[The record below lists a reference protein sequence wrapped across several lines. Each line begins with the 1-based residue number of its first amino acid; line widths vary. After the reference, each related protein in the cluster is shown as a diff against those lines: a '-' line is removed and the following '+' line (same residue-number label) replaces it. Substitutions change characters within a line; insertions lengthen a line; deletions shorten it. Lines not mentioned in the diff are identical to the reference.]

1 VTSRRGDLRR
11 DKIKNGR
18 MKMKT
23 SVMKA
28 AALFAA
34 MIMTAGLARA
44 QEVSAE
50 LIAKAKQE
58 GKVVYYTDLIVDQ
71 IVRPLVAGFEAK
83 YGVKVEYARA
93 DSQANLLKLMGEHKA
108 GSMQADVFAT
118 TSGLKPLLEVN
129 AVMKTQLEGAK
140 ALPPEFKDPNGY
152 WVAANYY
159 VMTPAVNTDLVPEKD
174 RPKTYDDLL
183 DRKWTDKIVWKQ
195 NDTSGGPGF
204 IGHVL
209 SVMGEEKGM
218 AYLRKLAGQN
228 ITGLKISARAVV
240 DQVIAGEYP
249 LALQILNDNVVISRN
264 VGAPVAWIPMN
275 PAFASVSIISV
286 TAKARHPNAGRL
298 LASFVV
304 SEEGQKIAAARDYIP
319 VHPDVAPRDPTLRP
333 DGVKFR
339 AVNFSPEEVDASMPK
354 WKKVYDELFR

>member
-1 VTSRRGDLRR
+1 
-11 DKIKNGR
+11 
-18 MKMKT
+18 MKT
-23 SVMKA
+23 SVTKA
-28 AALFAA
+28 AAFFAA
-34 MIMTAGLARA
+34 LIMTAGLARA
-44 QEVSAE
+44 QEVNAE

-118 TSGLKPLLEVN
+118 TSGLKPLLDVN

-152 WVAANYY
+152 WIAANYY

-174 RPKTYDDLL
+174 RPKTYEDLL
-183 DRKWTDKIVWKQ
+183 DKKWTDKIVWKQ

-209 SVMGEEKGM
+209 STMGEEKGM
-218 AYLRKLAGQN
+218 AYLRQLREQRIKSVGA
-228 ITGLKISARAVV
+228 SARAVL

-249 LALQILNDNVVISRN
+249 LVLQIFNHHAALSAKK
-264 VGAPVAWIPMN
+264 GAPSQWLKLEPVMVQTELHAI
-275 PAFASVSIISV
+275 
-286 TAKARHPNAGRL
+286 TAAAPHPNAAKL
-298 LASFVV
+298 FLEYMISK
-304 SEEGQKIAAARDYIP
+304 EGQLIFQKADYFPTRSDVPASMPELAPSTGGFKAAVMSPDDIARDY
-319 VHPDVAPRDPTLRP
+319 
-333 DGVKFR
+333 
-339 AVNFSPEEVDASMPK
+339 EK
-354 WKKVYDELFR
+354 WAALYIQLFR

>member
-1 VTSRRGDLRR
+1 
-11 DKIKNGR
+11 
-18 MKMKT
+18 MKT
-23 SVMKA
+23 SVPKA

-34 MIMTAGLARA
+34 LFMTAGLARA

-83 YGVKVEYARA
+83 YGVKVEYARS

-108 GSMQADVFAT
+108 GSMKADVFAM
-118 TSGLKPLLEVN
+118 TSGLKPLLEAN
-129 AVMKTQLEGAK
+129 AVMKVDLEGAK

-174 RPKTYDDLL
+174 RPKTYEDLL
-183 DRKWTDKIVWKQ
+183 DKKWTDKIVWKQ

-209 SVMGEEKGM
+209 NVMGEEKGM
-218 AYLRKLAGQN
+218 DYLRKLREQRIKSVSA
-228 ITGLKISARAVV
+228 SARAVL

-249 LALQILNDNVVISRN
+249 LVLQIFNHHAALSAKK
-264 VGAPVAWIPMN
+264 GAPSQWLKLEPVMVQTELHAI
-275 PAFASVSIISV
+275 
-286 TAKARHPNAGRL
+286 TAAAPHPNAAKL
-298 LASFVV
+298 FLEYMISK
-304 SEEGQKIAAARDYIP
+304 EGQLIFQKADYFPTRSDVPASMPELAPSTGGFKAAVMSPDDIARDY
-319 VHPDVAPRDPTLRP
+319 
-333 DGVKFR
+333 
-339 AVNFSPEEVDASMPK
+339 EK
-354 WKKVYDELFR
+354 WAALYIQLFR

>member
-1 VTSRRGDLRR
+1 
-11 DKIKNGR
+11 
-18 MKMKT
+18 MKT
-23 SVMKA
+23 SVTKA

-34 MIMTAGLARA
+34 LCMTAGLVRA

-83 YGVKVEYARA
+83 YGVKVEYARG
-93 DSQANLLKLMGEHKA
+93 DSQANLLKLMGEQKA

-118 TSGLKPLLEVN
+118 TSGLKPLLDVN

-174 RPKTYDDLL
+174 RPKTYEDLL
-183 DRKWTDKIVWKQ
+183 DKKWTDKIVWKQ

-209 SVMGEEKGM
+209 STMGEEKGM
-218 AYLRKLAGQN
+218 AYLRQLREQRIKSVGA
-228 ITGLKISARAVV
+228 SARAVL

-249 LALQILNDNVVISRN
+249 LVLQIFNHHAALSAKK
-264 VGAPVAWIPMN
+264 GAPSQWLKLEPVMVQTELHAI
-275 PAFASVSIISV
+275 
-286 TAKARHPNAGRL
+286 TAAAPHPNAAKL
-298 LASFVV
+298 FLEYMISK
-304 SEEGQKIAAARDYIP
+304 EGQLIFQKADYFPTRSDVPASMPELAPSTGGFKAAVMSPDDIARDY
-319 VHPDVAPRDPTLRP
+319 
-333 DGVKFR
+333 
-339 AVNFSPEEVDASMPK
+339 EK
-354 WKKVYDELFR
+354 WAALYIQLFR

>member
-1 VTSRRGDLRR
+1 
-11 DKIKNGR
+11 
-18 MKMKT
+18 MKT
-23 SVMKA
+23 SVTKA

-34 MIMTAGLARA
+34 LFMTAGLARA

-83 YGVKVEYARA
+83 YGVKVEYARG
-93 DSQANLLKLMGEHKA
+93 DSQANLLKLMGEQKA

-118 TSGLKPLLEVN
+118 TSGLKPLLDVN

-174 RPKTYDDLL
+174 RPKTYEDLL
-183 DRKWTDKIVWKQ
+183 DKKWADKIVWKQ

-209 SVMGEEKGM
+209 STMGEEKGM
-218 AYLRKLAGQN
+218 AYLRKLREQRIKSVGA
-228 ITGLKISARAVV
+228 SARAVL

-249 LALQILNDNVVISRN
+249 LVLQIFNHHAALSAKK
-264 VGAPVAWIPMN
+264 GAPSQWLKLEPVMVQTELHAI
-275 PAFASVSIISV
+275 
-286 TAKARHPNAGRL
+286 TAAAPHPNAAKL
-298 LASFVV
+298 FVEYMI
-304 SEEGQKIAAARDYIP
+304 SKEGQLIFQKADYFPTRSDVPASMPELAPSTGGFKAAVMSPDAIARDY
-319 VHPDVAPRDPTLRP
+319 
-333 DGVKFR
+333 
-339 AVNFSPEEVDASMPK
+339 EK
-354 WKKVYDELFR
+354 WAALFIQLFR

>member
-1 VTSRRGDLRR
+1 
-11 DKIKNGR
+11 
-18 MKMKT
+18 MKT
-23 SVMKA
+23 SVTKA

-174 RPKTYDDLL
+174 RPKTFEDLL
-183 DRKWTDKIVWKQ
+183 DKKWADKIVWKQ

-218 AYLRKLAGQN
+218 AYLRKLREQRIKSVGA
-228 ITGLKISARAVV
+228 SARAVL

-249 LALQILNDNVVISRN
+249 LVLQIFNHHSALSAKK
-264 VGAPVAWIPMN
+264 GAPSQWLKLEPVMVQTELHAI
-275 PAFASVSIISV
+275 
-286 TAKARHPNAGRL
+286 TAAAPHPNAAKL
-298 LASFVV
+298 FLEYMISK
-304 SEEGQKIAAARDYIP
+304 EGQLIFQKADYFPTRSDVPASMPELAPSTGGFKAAVMSPDDIARDY
-319 VHPDVAPRDPTLRP
+319 
-333 DGVKFR
+333 
-339 AVNFSPEEVDASMPK
+339 EK
-354 WKKVYDELFR
+354 WAALYIQLFR

>member
-1 VTSRRGDLRR
+1 
-11 DKIKNGR
+11 
-18 MKMKT
+18 MKT
-23 SVMKA
+23 SVTKA
-28 AALFAA
+28 AALCAA
-34 MIMTAGLARA
+34 VIMTAGLARA

-83 YGVKVEYARA
+83 YGVKVEYARG
-93 DSQANLLKLMGEHKA
+93 DSQANLLKLMGEQKA

-174 RPKTYDDLL
+174 RPKTYEDLL
-183 DRKWTDKIVWKQ
+183 DKKWADRIVWKQ

-209 SVMGEEKGM
+209 STMGEEKGM
-218 AYLRKLAGQN
+218 AYLRKLREQRIKSVGA
-228 ITGLKISARAVV
+228 SARAVL

-249 LALQILNDNVVISRN
+249 LVLQIFNHHAALSAKK
-264 VGAPVAWIPMN
+264 GAPSQWLKLEPVMVQTELHAI
-275 PAFASVSIISV
+275 
-286 TAKARHPNAGRL
+286 TAAAPHPNAAKL
-298 LASFVV
+298 FLEYMISK
-304 SEEGQKIAAARDYIP
+304 EGQLIFQKADYFPTRSDVPASMPELAPATGGFKAAVMSPDDIARDY
-319 VHPDVAPRDPTLRP
+319 
-333 DGVKFR
+333 
-339 AVNFSPEEVDASMPK
+339 EK
-354 WKKVYDELFR
+354 WAALYIQLFR

>member
-1 VTSRRGDLRR
+1 
-11 DKIKNGR
+11 
-18 MKMKT
+18 MKT
-23 SVMKA
+23 SVTKA

-34 MIMTAGLARA
+34 LIMTAGLTRA

-118 TSGLKPLLEVN
+118 TSGLKPLLDVN

-174 RPKTYDDLL
+174 RPKTYEDLL
-183 DRKWTDKIVWKQ
+183 DKKWTDKIVWKQ

-209 SVMGEEKGM
+209 STMGEEKGM
-218 AYLRKLAGQN
+218 AYLRQLREQRIKSVGA
-228 ITGLKISARAVV
+228 SARAVL

-249 LALQILNDNVVISRN
+249 LVLQIFNHHAALSAKK
-264 VGAPVAWIPMN
+264 GAPSQWLKLEPVMVQTELHAI
-275 PAFASVSIISV
+275 
-286 TAKARHPNAGRL
+286 TAAAPHPNAAKL
-298 LASFVV
+298 FLEYMISK
-304 SEEGQKIAAARDYIP
+304 EGQLIFQKADYFPTRSDVPASMPELAPSTGGFKAAVMSPDDIARDY
-319 VHPDVAPRDPTLRP
+319 
-333 DGVKFR
+333 
-339 AVNFSPEEVDASMPK
+339 EK
-354 WKKVYDELFR
+354 WAALYIQLFR

>member
-1 VTSRRGDLRR
+1 
-11 DKIKNGR
+11 
-18 MKMKT
+18 MKT
-23 SVMKA
+23 SVTKA

-34 MIMTAGLARA
+34 LIMTAGLTRA

-118 TSGLKPLLEVN
+118 TSGLKPLLDVN

-152 WVAANYY
+152 WIAANYY

-174 RPKTYDDLL
+174 RPKTYEDLL
-183 DRKWTDKIVWKQ
+183 DKKWTDKIVWKQ

-209 SVMGEEKGM
+209 STMGEEKGM
-218 AYLRKLAGQN
+218 AYLRQLREQRIKSVGA
-228 ITGLKISARAVV
+228 SARAVL

-249 LALQILNDNVVISRN
+249 LVLQIFNHHAALSAKK
-264 VGAPVAWIPMN
+264 GAPSQWLKLEPVMVQTELHAI
-275 PAFASVSIISV
+275 
-286 TAKARHPNAGRL
+286 TAAAPHPNAAKL
-298 LASFVV
+298 FLEYMISK
-304 SEEGQKIAAARDYIP
+304 EGQLIFQKADYFPTRSDVPASMPELAPSTGGFKAAVMSPDDIARDY
-319 VHPDVAPRDPTLRP
+319 
-333 DGVKFR
+333 
-339 AVNFSPEEVDASMPK
+339 EK
-354 WKKVYDELFR
+354 WAALYIQLFR

>member
-1 VTSRRGDLRR
+1 MRTSA
-11 DKIKNGR
+11 
-18 MKMKT
+18 T
-23 SVMKA
+23 KA
-28 AALFAA
+28 AALFAVLF
-34 MIMTAGLARA
+34 MTAGLARA

-50 LIAKAKQE
+50 LISKAKQE

-83 YGVKVEYARA
+83 YGVKVEYARG
-93 DSQANLLKLMGEHKA
+93 DSQANLLKLMGEQKA

-174 RPKTYDDLL
+174 RPKTYEDLL
-183 DRKWTDKIVWKQ
+183 DKKWTDKIVWKQ

-209 SVMGEEKGM
+209 STMGEEKGM
-218 AYLRKLAGQN
+218 AYLRKLREQRIKSVGA
-228 ITGLKISARAVV
+228 SARAVL

-249 LALQILNDNVVISRN
+249 LVLQIFNHHAALSAKK
-264 VGAPVAWIPMN
+264 GAPSQWLKLEPVMVQTELHAI
-275 PAFASVSIISV
+275 
-286 TAKARHPNAGRL
+286 TAAAPHPNAAKL
-298 LASFVV
+298 FLEYMISK
-304 SEEGQKIAAARDYIP
+304 EGQLIFQKADYFPTRSDVPASMPELAPSTGGFKAAVMSPDDIARDY
-319 VHPDVAPRDPTLRP
+319 
-333 DGVKFR
+333 
-339 AVNFSPEEVDASMPK
+339 EK
-354 WKKVYDELFR
+354 WAALFIQLFR